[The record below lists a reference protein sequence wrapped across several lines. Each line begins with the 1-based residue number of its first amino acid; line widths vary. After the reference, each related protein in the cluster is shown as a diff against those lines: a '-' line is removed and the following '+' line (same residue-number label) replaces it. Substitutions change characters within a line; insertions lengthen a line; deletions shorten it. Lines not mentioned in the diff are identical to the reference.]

1 MTIAAVGGIIL
12 WFGWYGFNPG
22 STLSALDAAGIGRVA
37 TNTTLAAAAGG
48 LAALFIAYPRL
59 KKWDTGITVNGFLGG
74 LVAITAPCY
83 WVNPLGAIIIGAVAA
98 AVVVFGVDLVEHLRI
113 DDPIGAVAVHGFC
126 GIFGTLSIGLFAT
139 GQFGVPGATGA
150 DTSSTVTGLF
160 WGGGFDQLKSQLIG
174 SVFVTIVCLAV
185 GCALMFGVKATGTL
199 RVSEAGEIEGI
210 DRHEHGAP
218 AYHPEPAYTGIAPTG
233 SIESSARS
241 PRTVSAKV

>member
-1 MTIAAVGGIIL
+1 
-12 WFGWYGFNPG
+12 
-22 STLSALDAAGIGRVA
+22 
-37 TNTTLAAAAGG
+37 
-48 LAALFIAYPRL
+48 
-59 KKWDTGITVNGFLGG
+59 
-74 LVAITAPCY
+74 
-83 WVNPLGAIIIGAVAA
+83 LGAIIIGSVAA
-98 AVVVFGVDLVEHLRI
+98 AVVVFGVDLIEHLRI

-160 WGGGFDQLKSQLIG
+160 YGGGLDQLKSQLIG
-174 SVFVTIVCLAV
+174 SVFVVIVCLVV
-185 GCALMFGVKATGTL
+185 GCALMYGIKATGTL
-199 RVSEAGEIEGI
+199 RISEAGELEGI